1 MFKAS
6 EITSKEYKAIPLKA
20 EYHQFLGRFSQDGSI
35 LMSGSPG
42 GGKSTL
48 ALQLL
53 ADMIRH
59 GNALYIPAEE
69 GADSFTTQEKI
80 KRLSIPE
87 EIYLAEWEG
96 FEKLKD
102 DIRDH
107 SIRYVCLDS
116 ITYIDKNLSEFDD
129 FRLWC
134 KGRDVVLIV
143 IAHSTKSGSYKGS
156 SDLEHMV
163 DTSIW
168 VYPDSD
174 DRKFAKT
181 KKNRFGPCPKEIE
194 IFMEAEERENPVL
207 GAPSKVSITNEG
219 IDLFYGLEYVEIPDE
234 QARENRGVSP
244 DEIYQMITDRIISTL
259 KKSGK
264 LPWHKPWKGSGIGKG
279 LGARNYISKKLYRG
293 INWVMLNTEYKDG
306 SLRLRSFTNPY
317 FMTFNQVEKLG
328 GKVKKGSTGNE
339 VVYFTKL
346 YNYKQYDPDLEY
358 GTYSPQKMAAWLRK
372 NAKNVLGKDRV
383 ITRSDGIQAT
393 TKNPSTIEDL
403 ISDILSRYVPILKY
417 YKVFHASDID
427 GIEWKDLPE
436 TNEEKTEFQRIE
448 TAEAIWDNYPKAPK
462 VVHKEQQAYYT
473 PLYDRINMPIK
484 ESFDNEQ
491 YYYSTLFHE
500 GVHSTGHPKRLAR
513 DMSGRFGNEEYAFEE
528 LIAELGA
535 TFLCAESGILFQ
547 TIDNSQAYLQ
557 GWSKRLI
564 KNLEDDNRFFFRA
577 SSRAQAATDL
587 ILDRDKDG
595 APYIPV
601 IGTSEDLKRDQNQV
615 NGYKAAGMRKNH
627 ADYLLMPSSELQE
640 LLQID
645 RTPLSAD
652 LTNLCKKHPE
662 VFKSEKQVQRFIEE
676 VNKQPELILP
686 ATNKGYVL
694 IIHFSR
700 NHKAMV
706 LEMAVKQ
713 NKRRI
718 RTAYEMKTDQVV
730 VKIEKLTKQSDSH
743 FPKVLG
749 EHYQGAGMPSDIRSA
764 LSALLKDKNSASD
777 RQNPDPLVF
786 IGFCEQLHILQNEN
800 IPWMAGKFPMFT
812 NTAGTKLYILPQRRV
827 KAVRNKVEDEKAT
840 EMFEN
845 WSHYPAS
852 FKDFEIDLPDGKG
865 KTVGT
870 AHKIFYAS
878 DKVMQP
884 GDKKGKVN
892 RYKHDFNPNKR
903 PAKVIDDVLI
913 IENIKITGRGIMN

>member
-20 EYHQFLGRFSQDGSI
+20 EYHQFLGRFSQAGSI

-53 ADMIRH
+53 ADMLRH

-87 EIYLAEWEG
+87 EICLAEWEG

-163 DTSIW
+163 DTYIW

-207 GAPSKVSITNEG
+207 GAPSKVSITN
-219 IDLFYGLEYVEIPDE
+219 
-234 QARENRGVSP
+234 
-244 DEIYQMITDRIISTL
+244 
-259 KKSGK
+259 
-264 LPWHKPWKGSGIGKG
+264 
-279 LGARNYISKKLYRG
+279 
-293 INWVMLNTEYKDG
+293 
-306 SLRLRSFTNPY
+306 
-317 FMTFNQVEKLG
+317 
-328 GKVKKGSTGNE
+328 
-339 VVYFTKL
+339 
-346 YNYKQYDPDLEY
+346 
-358 GTYSPQKMAAWLRK
+358 
-372 NAKNVLGKDRV
+372 
-383 ITRSDGIQAT
+383 
-393 TKNPSTIEDL
+393 
-403 ISDILSRYVPILKY
+403 
-417 YKVFHASDID
+417 
-427 GIEWKDLPE
+427 
-436 TNEEKTEFQRIE
+436 
-448 TAEAIWDNYPKAPK
+448 
-462 VVHKEQQAYYT
+462 
-473 PLYDRINMPIK
+473 
-484 ESFDNEQ
+484 
-491 YYYSTLFHE
+491 
-500 GVHSTGHPKRLAR
+500 
-513 DMSGRFGNEEYAFEE
+513 
-528 LIAELGA
+528 
-535 TFLCAESGILFQ
+535 
-547 TIDNSQAYLQ
+547 
-557 GWSKRLI
+557 
-564 KNLEDDNRFFFRA
+564 
-577 SSRAQAATDL
+577 
-587 ILDRDKDG
+587 
-595 APYIPV
+595 
-601 IGTSEDLKRDQNQV
+601 EDLKRDQNQV

-913 IENIKITGRGIMN
+913 IENINITGRGIMN